1 MVKMLRIG
9 KPTKSSQASIVIW
22 MKVHRLSLKCEYTQV
37 SGNALPLTCND
48 EGEDIVNS
56 HGKSMSSLKDELDI
70 TNLVEYKGFSQWL
83 PVRST
88 I

>member
-1 MVKMLRIG
+1 M
-9 KPTKSSQASIVIW
+9 
-22 MKVHRLSLKCEYTQV
+22 

-56 HGKSMSSLKDELDI
+56 HGKSMSSLKDELDV

-83 PVRST
+83 SVGSA